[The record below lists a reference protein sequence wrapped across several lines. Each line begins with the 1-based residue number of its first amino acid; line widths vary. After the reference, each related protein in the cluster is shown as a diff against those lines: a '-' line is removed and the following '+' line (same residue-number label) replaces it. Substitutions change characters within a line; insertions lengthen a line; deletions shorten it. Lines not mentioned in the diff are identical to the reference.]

1 MSVDTSVM
9 RALPV
14 LDREGVERQH
24 LDAQAG
30 GPFDDVAH
38 RVDARAVSLDT
49 RQVTLRGPAAVAVH
63 DHGHMSRQAV
73 EVDLT
78 GERLFRG
85 AGRQDGKEVIE
96 RHRVSKA
103 SKPR

>member
-1 MSVDTSVM
+1 MPR
-9 RALPV
+9 RA
-14 LDREGVERQH
+14 E
-24 LDAQAG
+24 
-30 GPFDDVAH
+30 PFDDVAD
-38 RVDARAVSLDT
+38 RVDARAMSLDA
-49 RQVTLRGPAAVAVH
+49 RQVALRGPAAVAVH
-63 DHGHMSRQAV
+63 DHGDMAGQAV

-96 RHRVSKA
+96 RHRVSEA

>member
-1 MSVDTSVM
+1 M
-9 RALPV
+9 
-14 LDREGVERQH
+14 
-24 LDAQAG
+24 
-30 GPFDDVAH
+30 
-38 RVDARAVSLDT
+38 SLDT
-49 RQVTLRGPAAVAVH
+49 RQMTLRGPAAVAVH
-63 DHGHMSRQAV
+63 DHGHMSGQAV